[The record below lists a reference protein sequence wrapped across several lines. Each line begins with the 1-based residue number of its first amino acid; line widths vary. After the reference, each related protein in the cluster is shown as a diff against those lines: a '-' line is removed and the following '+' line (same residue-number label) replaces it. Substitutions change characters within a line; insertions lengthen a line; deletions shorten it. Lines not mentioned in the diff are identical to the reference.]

1 MLLRQL
7 FGTTGS
13 IREKLLSYDAL
24 IILFDSLY
32 ESMQDAETRQRMK
45 LPWRTYSILRQVT
58 FMDWFYWDRNLE
70 ISAAFQR
77 V

>member
-45 LPWRTYSILRQVT
+45 LP
-58 FMDWFYWDRNLE
+58 
-70 ISAAFQR
+70 
-77 V
+77 